1 MVTVIDILTVSMNQ
15 GQFTQLDLPPRVGQ
29 HRDLPGARDVSSHS
43 HSEDE
48 LITSVLP
55 GQDTGAGL
63 AGVRPGALL
72 ALIAVETMLMGMDI
86 MASVKTLVLGAGAPR
101 HPGSG

>member
-1 MVTVIDILTVSMNQ
+1 MVTVIDILTVNMNQ
-15 GQFTQLDLPPRVGQ
+15 GQYTQLDLPARVGQ
-29 HRDLPGARDVSSHS
+29 HRDPPGARDVSSHS

-55 GQDTGAGL
+55 GQDTGAGM

-86 MASVKTLVLGAGAPR
+86 MASVKTLVLGGGAPR

>member
-1 MVTVIDILTVSMNQ
+1 MVTVIDILTVNMNQ
-15 GQFTQLDLPPRVGQ
+15 GQYTQLDLPARVGQ
-29 HRDLPGARDVSSHS
+29 HRDPPGARDVSSHS

-48 LITSVLP
+48 LITSVP
-55 GQDTGAGL
+55 RGQDTGARL

-86 MASVKTLVLGAGAPR
+86 MASVKTLVLGARAPR